1 MVMSERNKNLI
12 PFCLFLLSI
21 TVQIGALFSIFNPSM
36 YFYKYWELALRLRGI
51 TAPPIEVFYSSPF
64 YICYVALLQG
74 IGLNYLNIQII
85 QVLLGAFNCWLI
97 YRAGLLFFSRPVG
110 IIASLAT
117 VFYGPLIIYNSA
129 LLPAVWV
136 ITFNLVSIICFGNFV
151 RERKPGWLIGAG
163 IFIGLSII
171 TRPNSGLFLGL
182 VSLYV
187 LFQDV
192 RIPGPVAAPH
202 SAGRNIAHPKGCG
215 YRLALVALILIPS
228 ALVVL
233 PVTIFNYLG
242 SGEFIPVTASGGWV
256 FYCGNNER
264 AKGFDFSPPPE
275 LNTRITA
282 YYGRLENEK
291 LSYLEHIL
299 SREIAEEKT
308 RSSLSHQGGSSLWFK
323 EGLLFIR
330 EHPGVYI
337 KLLVKKILAVAN
349 GYEPHDVPEVMDRS
363 FRLRSYPLIG
373 WAVLLP
379 LALLGMIIARP
390 RTGGIILYLYLC
402 AYLISFLIMYV
413 IPRFRL
419 PAVPIL
425 LLFAAAAAKRL
436 YENIQGRKWPI
447 LAGNILFL
455 ALFLII
461 VNICTSD
468 IRRDREM
475 VRPAFFHEWKG
486 LTAMKRGEWKKAEDE
501 FRKALELNP
510 RSYQASLGLK
520 SLRNE

>member
-1 MVMSERNKNLI
+1 
-12 PFCLFLLSI
+12 
-21 TVQIGALFSIFNPSM
+21 
-36 YFYKYWELALRLRGI
+36 
-51 TAPPIEVFYSSPF
+51 
-64 YICYVALLQG
+64 
-74 IGLNYLNIQII
+74 
-85 QVLLGAFNCWLI
+85 
-97 YRAGLLFFSRPVG
+97 
-110 IIASLAT
+110 
-117 VFYGPLIIYNSA
+117 
-129 LLPAVWV
+129 
-136 ITFNLVSIICFGNFV
+136 
-151 RERKPGWLIGAG
+151 
-163 IFIGLSII
+163 
-171 TRPNSGLFLGL
+171 
-182 VSLYV
+182 
-187 LFQDV
+187 
-192 RIPGPVAAPH
+192 
-202 SAGRNIAHPKGCG
+202 
-215 YRLALVALILIPS
+215 
-228 ALVVL
+228 
-233 PVTIFNYLG
+233 
-242 SGEFIPVTASGGWV
+242 
-256 FYCGNNER
+256 
-264 AKGFDFSPPPE
+264 
-275 LNTRITA
+275 
-282 YYGRLENEK
+282 
-291 LSYLEHIL
+291 
-299 SREIAEEKT
+299 
-308 RSSLSHQGGSSLWFK
+308 
-323 EGLLFIR
+323 
-330 EHPGVYI
+330 
-337 KLLVKKILAVAN
+337 VKKILAVAN